1 MKKLVEASE
10 SVNELSKQ
18 LVVKE
23 KELAVA
29 SKKADAVLAEV
40 TEKAT
45 AAEKVKAQV
54 QTVKDKA
61 QAIVDFIS
69 VWFWFSH
76 KFLIHDSPSFILKM
90 ASAYYV
96 CCIYSKHTSDLIME
110 ANTMNPDQTAPKGA
124 VWSGS
129 ILFAIYAT

>member
-1 MKKLVEASE
+1 MDSYYLSGSFSYYSGLKKLVEASE

-18 LVVKE
+18 LAVKE

-69 VWFWFSH
+69 VSCSWKLLTDEKEVSH
-76 KFLIHDSPSFILKM
+76 SFDLVLGRLILGLLK
-90 ASAYYV
+90 SQ
-96 CCIYSKHTSDLIME
+96 K
-110 ANTMNPDQTAPKGA
+110 NPC
-124 VWSGS
+124 
-129 ILFAIYAT
+129 

>member
-1 MKKLVEASE
+1 M
-10 SVNELSKQ
+10 
-18 LVVKE
+18 KE

-40 TEKAT
+40 TEKAS

-69 VWFWFSH
+69 VSC
-76 KFLIHDSPSFILKM
+76 IHIISCFPKPVTYI
-90 ASAYYV
+90 
-96 CCIYSKHTSDLIME
+96 TSL
-110 ANTMNPDQTAPKGA
+110 
-124 VWSGS
+124 
-129 ILFAIYAT
+129 